1 MANAGNK
8 DEESFW
14 RVGLGVIS
22 SKFGHFEGLWMKRC
36 EEESNC
42 CRIKRNKSR

>member
-8 DEESFW
+8 DEEHFW

-22 SKFGHFEGLWMKRC
+22 SEIKHFEVYPK
-36 EEESNC
+36 
-42 CRIKRNKSR
+42 K